1 MIVGT
6 VALILILFGSG
17 DSGMYGHLIANYTE
31 DPIKITITDE
41 SRRELAL
48 KSLSVL
54 KNDIEEFNKQSTQDI
69 EKFAGLVKNFESQPR
84 DFDSLFSTVIS
95 NRQEQLDKIWND
107 RNDMLSHIQ
116 PDEWQTIISSAKAE
130 AQKK

>member
-1 MIVGT
+1 
-6 VALILILFGSG
+6 
-17 DSGMYGHLIANYTE
+17 MYGRLIANYTD

-48 KSLSVL
+48 KNLSVL

-69 EKFAGLVKNFESQPR
+69 EKFTGLVKNYESQPN

-107 RNDMLSHIQ
+107 RSDMLSHIQ